1 MADPPGDASQLA
13 LRSRVVTG
21 ARRVVVKVGT
31 AVLTRDGRLAHAR
44 LYAFAESVAALR
56 RQGREVLIVSSGAV
70 GLGAE
75 RLGLGPGPHPLG
87 VRQACAAVG
96 QGRLMALWSEA
107 LERLGITAAQLLLTQ
122 DDFADRAR
130 YLNLRRTIG
139 RLLAAGVIPVI
150 NENDTVS
157 TAELRPIPERAEAR
171 INFGDNDKLSAL
183 VASKVDAD
191 LLILLTDVD
200 GLYTADPRTPG
211 AELLG
216 LVPEVTPELEA
227 GAGGPRMGTGGM
239 RTKVLAARI
248 AARSG
253 CASVIANGTHA
264 DILDRI
270 VAGESV
276 GTLVLPNR
284 ELSDRRRWIAF
295 ATNVRAAVV
304 VNAGASRALFAGKAS
319 LLPVGLLEVRG
330 QFDRGDVVS
339 VVDEAGREIARGI
352 VNYGSDD
359 ARRVLGL
366 HSDRATELLGV
377 DDAELM
383 RRDNI
388 AMLEDRA
395 E

>member
-1 MADPPGDASQLA
+1 MEDPVRTRLIG
-13 LRSRVVTG
+13 G
-21 ARRVVVKVGT
+21 ARRVVVKLGT
-31 AVLTRDGRLAHAR
+31 AVLTREGRLAHAR

-107 LERLGITAAQLLLTQ
+107 LERLGLTAAQLLLTQ
-122 DDFADRAR
+122 ADFADRTR

-139 RLLAAGVIPVI
+139 RLLAAGAIPVI

-200 GLYTADPRTPG
+200 GLYTADPRSPG

-216 LVPEVTPELEA
+216 VVPMVTPELEA
-227 GAGGPRMGTGGM
+227 GAGGPRTGTGGM
-239 RTKVLAARI
+239 RTKVMAARI
-248 AARSG
+248 ASRSG
-253 CASVIANGTHA
+253 CASVIANGTQA

-270 VAGESV
+270 VAGEAV
-276 GTLVLPNR
+276 GTLVLPIA

-304 VNAGASRALFAGKAS
+304 VNAGAARALFAGKAS
-319 LLPVGLLEVRG
+319 LLPVGVLEIRG
-330 QFDRGDVVS
+330 RFERGDVVS
-339 VVDEAGREIARGI
+339 VVDQAGREIARGI

-359 ARRVLGL
+359 ARQVLGL
-366 HSDRATELLGV
+366 HSDRATEILGV

-383 RRDNI
+383 RRDNL
-388 AMLEDRA
+388 AVLEDEA